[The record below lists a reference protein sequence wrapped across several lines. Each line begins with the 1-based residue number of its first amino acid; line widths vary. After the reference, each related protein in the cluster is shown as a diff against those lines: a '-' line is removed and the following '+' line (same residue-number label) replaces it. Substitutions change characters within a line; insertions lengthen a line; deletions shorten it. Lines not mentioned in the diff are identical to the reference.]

1 MKSSYITET
10 HNEIEKNYYYNIKN
24 KEKKKIFLAVNVS
37 VFQPFRS
44 FIVIII
50 NSNYMDSQF
59 SDIRK
64 EYKKGKLT
72 RNTIS
77 ENPFEQFAR
86 WLNDALHCGENE
98 PTAMIVATVSPDG
111 RPSTRTVLLK
121 GVENGKLIFFTN
133 YESRKGRQLTANPYI
148 SLSFVWHKLERQ
160 VHIEGKAERCTPQ
173 ESDTYFSTRP
183 YKSRIGARISPQ
195 SHVIS
200 SRMEIIRAFVKEAAR
215 LTGQTVPRPDNW
227 GGFAV
232 TPTRFE
238 FWQGRESRL
247 HDRFQYTLHE
257 AKPAS
262 GLSCPGFG
270 KWEINRLAP

>member
-1 MKSSYITET
+1 
-10 HNEIEKNYYYNIKN
+10 
-24 KEKKKIFLAVNVS
+24 
-37 VFQPFRS
+37 
-44 FIVIII
+44 
-50 NSNYMDSQF
+50 MDSQF

-98 PTAMIVATVSPDG
+98 LTAMIVATVSPDG

-133 YESRKGRQLTANPYI
+133 YESRKGRQLTANPY
-148 SLSFVWHKLERQ
+148 
-160 VHIEGKAERCTPQ
+160 EGKAEKCTPQ
-173 ESDTYFSTRP
+173 ESDAYFSTRP

-247 HDRFQYTLHE
+247 HDRFEYTLHE
-257 AKPAS
+257 EKSAS
-262 GLSCPGFG
+262 GLSCPNSE

>member
-1 MKSSYITET
+1 
-10 HNEIEKNYYYNIKN
+10 
-24 KEKKKIFLAVNVS
+24 
-37 VFQPFRS
+37 
-44 FIVIII
+44 
-50 NSNYMDSQF
+50 MDSQF

-160 VHIEGKAERCTPQ
+160 VHIEGKAEKCTPQ
-173 ESDTYFSTRP
+173 ESDAYFSTRP
-183 YKSRIGARISPQ
+183 YKSRIGARISPPK
-195 SHVIS
+195 VTS
-200 SRMEIIRAFVKEAAR
+200 SAA
-215 LTGQTVPRPDNW
+215 GW
-227 GGFAV
+227 
-232 TPTRFE
+232 
-238 FWQGRESRL
+238 
-247 HDRFQYTLHE
+247 
-257 AKPAS
+257 K
-262 GLSCPGFG
+262 
-270 KWEINRLAP
+270 

>member
-1 MKSSYITET
+1 MRFCESISSR
-10 HNEIEKNYYYNIKN
+10 
-24 KEKKKIFLAVNVS
+24 A
-37 VFQPFRS
+37 
-44 FIVIII
+44 
-50 NSNYMDSQF
+50 
-59 SDIRK
+59 
-64 EYKKGKLT
+64 
-72 RNTIS
+72 
-77 ENPFEQFAR
+77 
-86 WLNDALHCGENE
+86 
-98 PTAMIVATVSPDG
+98 
-111 RPSTRTVLLK
+111 
-121 GVENGKLIFFTN
+121 
-133 YESRKGRQLTANPYI
+133 YI

-160 VHIEGKAERCTPQ
+160 VHIEGKAEKCTPQ
-173 ESDTYFSTRP
+173 ESDAYFSTRP

-257 AKPAS
+257 EKSAS
-262 GLSCPGFG
+262 GLSCPNSE